1 MLTNGSQPN
10 KTAINRDTNG
20 KFLPGNCANPNG
32 RPKKELSLL
41 SVLKEELTKIAPLK
55 GNKDKTWIQLIVM
68 AWMVG
73 AAKGNPILIREIL
86 DRVDGKV
93 AQPIGLSGKDGGDIK
108 ISYEIING
116 NTPKA
121 NPDISTQ
128 PQLPSEDSSKHRRG
142 AQL

>member
-1 MLTNGSQPN
+1 MVTNGSQPN

-93 AQPIGLSGKDGGDIK
+93 AQPIGLSGKDGGEITLKVVYDSNHDK
-108 ISYEIING
+108 APQAGISSPSQGAAPTATG
-116 NTPKA
+116 NTL
-121 NPDISTQ
+121 Q
-128 PQLPSEDSSKHRRG
+128 PS
-142 AQL
+142 

>member
-1 MLTNGSQPN
+1 MVTNGNQPN
-10 KTAINRDTNG
+10 KTAINRDSNG

-32 RPKKELSLL
+32 RPKKEVSLTSL
-41 SVLKEELTKIAPLK
+41 LKEELLKIAPFK
-55 GNKDKTWIQLIVM
+55 GNKDKTWIQIIVM
-68 AWMVG
+68 AWMAG

-108 ISYEIING
+108 IVYEIING
-116 NTPKA
+116 NTAQA

-128 PQLPSEDSSKHRRG
+128 PQQPSQDGGKHRRG